1 MKAIEG
7 GWPAEATF
15 ESTFSGD
22 RYYDDDYFEKELK
35 NIWFKT
41 WLCAGREEEIPQP
54 GDYFTVQIAHENFI
68 CIRSHDGDINT
79 FFNVCRHRGSR
90 LCDAACGHFS
100 RGYIICPY
108 HSWMY
113 SGDTGEVLKTPNIPE
128 GRQDF
133 NKENHS
139 LVQVKTEVWDG
150 IVWINIDP
158 NAPSLKESFNLP
170 ESWSIY
176 ERYQMNRLKLG
187 KKKTYTVE
195 ANWKLIMDNAEECYH
210 CPNIHPELSRTTPP
224 TQSRDWVGERV
235 PDTEVLKH
243 NGAMELK
250 AGFARVNIDGKA
262 YRPVFPGLTEEDQ
275 GKIVYLHILPHS
287 YICMASDYVFIAALW
302 PMKPNQTM
310 VKGYWLF
317 DPEILQDENSY
328 ISDAV
333 DFWDITS
340 KEDWEAC
347 ARAQLG
353 NQSMVYKNGGTLTP
367 IDWRVAKFKRYVQS
381 AMGDE

>member
-1 MKAIEG
+1 MKTIEG
-7 GWPAEATF
+7 GWPADATF
-15 ESTFSGD
+15 EATLSGSH
-22 RYYDDDYFEKELK
+22 YYDYGYFEKELK
-35 NIWFKT
+35 NIWLKT

-54 GDYFTVQIAHENFI
+54 GDYVTVQIAHESFI
-68 CIRSHDGDINT
+68 CTRSHDGDVNT

-90 LCDAACGHFS
+90 LCDEASGHFS
-100 RGYIICPY
+100 KGRVICPY

-113 SGDTGEVLKTPNIPE
+113 SGDTGELLKAPNIPE
-128 GRQDF
+128 DHQDF
-133 NKENHS
+133 NKQDHS
-139 LVQVKTEVWDG
+139 LVQVRTELWDG
-150 IVWINIDP
+150 FIWINIDP
-158 NAPSLKESFNLP
+158 DAPSLQESFNLP

-187 KKKTYTVE
+187 KKKTYTVD

-224 TQSRDWVGERV
+224 NNSRDWVGEGV
-235 PDTEVLKH
+235 PETEVLKH

-250 AGFARVNIDGKA
+250 AGFERVNIDGEP

-275 GKIVYLHILPHS
+275 RRIVYLHILPHS

-317 DPEILQDENSY
+317 DPVVLEDEHPP

-347 ARAQLG
+347 ERAQLG
-353 NQSMVYKNGGTLTP
+353 NESIVYKNGGTLTP
-367 IDWRVAKFKRYVQS
+367 IDWRVAKFKKYVQS
-381 AMGDE
+381 ALGEE